1 MSAEARETA
10 ARPSRANGESGPSKG
25 WAVVSSPEGARGS
38 GDDDQLGKAVD
49 LDHLKRLWPYVK
61 PHSRMLVL
69 SMVLLPV
76 VSLFVI
82 ARPRIMKWALDEG
95 AIKGNVH
102 VIDVAAVAYLVV
114 VAAEYFGRFAQMYAM
129 QLAGARA
136 MGDLRLDVFRFLQR
150 TKLAYFDGQPVGR
163 IVTRVTNDVDALAEL
178 FASGALNAIG
188 DLLSLVL
195 IVVMMI
201 SLDWRLASIA
211 MLGLPPLALAANW
224 IRRRARDAFREIRG
238 RTARLNAYLGEQV
251 NGVAVT
257 QAYGR
262 ERAVQAEF
270 EGEND
275 AFRDANYRAILYD
288 ALLDALVEGFSI
300 LSAALILWF
309 AGFRGASLGVGIVSF
324 GTFVA
329 FMQYLEQFFIPIRD
343 LAARYTLL
351 QSAMAG
357 AERVFKLLD
366 TEGIEDAPV
375 PGEGPGGAGLEV
387 APDGDA
393 ALAIEFE
400 DVRFSYKKGSPAL
413 RGISLSARRGER
425 VAIVG
430 ATGAGK
436 STIASLVLRLYER
449 DSGALRVEGRDV
461 RAWDRRALRQRFAVV
476 PQDVL
481 LFAGPIASNV
491 ALGEDEP
498 DLARVEEALRRVDAL
513 DLFLAR
519 PGGLDAKVGDR
530 GGGLST
536 GERQLVAFARALY
549 RDPPMLILDEA
560 TASIDS
566 DTERRLQKALHAVIE
581 GRTSLVIAHRLST
594 IREAD
599 RVVVLHQ
606 GRVAET
612 GTHEELLAHEGIY
625 AKLYRLQFAREEHAG
640 E

>member
-1 MSAEARETA
+1 MSAEVRVEP
-10 ARPSRANGESGPSKG
+10 ARPAKG
-25 WAVVSSPEGARGS
+25 WAVVSSPANAQGS
-38 GDDDQLGKAVD
+38 ADDDQLGKAVD

-61 PHSRMLVL
+61 PHSRILVL
-69 SMVLLPV
+69 SMALLPV

-102 VIDVAAVAYLVV
+102 VIDVASVAYLLV

-195 IVVMMI
+195 IVGMMI

-211 MLGLPPLALAANW
+211 MLALPPLALAANW

-309 AGFRGASLGVGIVSF
+309 AGFRGASLGVGIVTF

-366 TEGIEDAPV
+366 TEGIEDAPA
-375 PGEGPGGAGLEV
+375 PGELGAEGLEV
-387 APDGDA
+387 APDGDP
-393 ALAIEFE
+393 ALAIEFA

-413 RGISLSARRGER
+413 RGIDLVARRGER

-449 DSGALRVEGRDV
+449 EGGAIRVEGRDV

-481 LFAGPIASNV
+481 LFAGTIASNV
-491 ALGEDEP
+491 ALGEDTP

-566 DTERRLQKALHAVIE
+566 DTEQRLQKALHAVIE

-606 GRVAET
+606 GRVAEV

-625 AKLYRLQFAREEHAG
+625 AKLYRLQFAREEHAA

>member
-1 MSAEARETA
+1 MSAAPGAPEPRT
-10 ARPSRANGESGPSKG
+10 SKA
-25 WAVVSSPEGARGS
+25 WAVVASPSDRPGGA
-38 GDDDQLGKAVD
+38 DDEQLGRAVD
-49 LDHLKRLWPYVK
+49 LELLRRTWPYVR
-61 PHSRMLVL
+61 PHGPTLVV
-69 SMVLLPV
+69 SMALLPL
-76 VSLFVI
+76 VSLLVI

-95 AIKGNVH
+95 ALKGNTH
-102 VIDVAAVAYLVV
+102 VIDLAALAYLVV

-136 MGDLRLDVFRFLQR
+136 MGDLRDDVFGLLQR

-163 IVTRVTNDVDALAEL
+163 LVTRVTNDVDALSEL
-178 FASGALNAIG
+178 FASGALNAVG
-188 DLLSLVL
+188 DLLSLLL
-195 IVVMMI
+195 IIAMMVSI
-201 SLDWRLASIA
+201 EWRLAAIA
-211 MLGLPPLALAANW
+211 LLGLPPLAIAANW
-224 IRRRARDAFREIRG
+224 IRRRSRDAFREIRG
-238 RTARLNAYLGEQV
+238 RIARLNAYLGEQV
-251 NGVAVT
+251 NGVAIT

-270 EGEND
+270 DLEND
-275 AFRDANYRAILYD
+275 GFRVANYRAILYD
-288 ALLDALVEGFSI
+288 SLLDALVEGFAI

-309 AGFRGASLGVGIVSF
+309 AGLRGARLGVGIVSF

-329 FMQYLEQFFIPIRD
+329 FMQYLEQLFVPIRD

-366 TEGIEDAPV
+366 TPDVEDAPA
-375 PGEGPGGAGLEV
+375 PREAGLEV

-393 ALAIEFE
+393 ALAIELR
-400 DVRFSYKKGSPAL
+400 DVHFSYKRGSPAL
-413 RGISLSARRGER
+413 RGVDLHARKGER
-425 VAIVG
+425 IAVVG

-436 STIASLVLRLYER
+436 TTIASLILRLYER
-449 DSGALRVEGRDV
+449 EGGVVRVEGRDV
-461 RAWDRRALRQRFAVV
+461 RAWDRHELRRRFAVV
-476 PQDVL
+476 PQDVM
-481 LFAGPIASNV
+481 LFSGTIASNV
-491 ALGEDEP
+491 ALGEERP
-498 DLARVEEALRRVDAL
+498 DRARVEEALRRVDAL

-519 PGGLDAKVGDR
+519 PEGLDAKVGER

-566 DTERRLQKALHAVIE
+566 DTERRLQRALHAVIE

-599 RVVVLHQ
+599 RVVVMHQ
-606 GRVAET
+606 GRVAEV
-612 GTHEELLAHEGIY
+612 GTHEELLAHGGIY
-625 AKLYRLQFAREEHAG
+625 ARLYRLQFAREEQAA

>member
-1 MSAEARETA
+1 VLVSATRDARARRAWPVVAAPPTGPGADDEA
-10 ARPSRANGESGPSKG
+10 
-25 WAVVSSPEGARGS
+25 
-38 GDDDQLGKAVD
+38 LGKAVD
-49 LDHLKRLWPYVK
+49 WQHTKRLWPYVR
-61 PHSRMLVL
+61 PHARMLWISL
-69 SMVLLPV
+69 ALLPA
-76 VSLFVI
+76 VSLLVT

-95 AIKGNVH
+95 ALKGNVS
-102 VIDVAAVAYLVV
+102 VIDIAAGSYLLVV
-114 VAAEYFGRFAQMYAM
+114 ATEYLLRFAQMYAM

-136 MGDLRLDVFRFLQR
+136 MGDLRKHVFAFLQR
-150 TKLAYFDGQPVGR
+150 TRLSYYDGQPVGR
-163 IVTRVTNDVDALAEL
+163 IVTRVTNDVDALNEL

-188 DLLSLVL
+188 DLVSLVL
-195 IVVMMI
+195 IVAMML
-201 SLDWRLASIA
+201 SLEWRLASIA
-211 MLGLPPLALAANW
+211 LLGLPPLALAANW

-270 EGEND
+270 DLEND
-275 AFRDANYRAILYD
+275 AFRDANYRSILFD

-309 AGFRGASLGVGIVSF
+309 AGFRGAALGVSLITF

-329 FMQYLEQFFIPIRD
+329 FLQYLEQFFIPIRD

-366 TEGIEDAPV
+366 TPEIEDAP
-375 PGEGPGGAGLEV
+375 EAAKAGLEV
-387 APDGDA
+387 AEPGDA
-393 ALAIEFE
+393 SLAIELS

-413 RGISLSARRGER
+413 RGVDLHAKKGER

-449 DSGALRVEGRDV
+449 DGGVIRVEGKDV
-461 RAWDRRALRQRFAVV
+461 RAWEPQALRRRFAVV

-481 LFAGPIASNV
+481 LFAGTIASNV
-491 ALGEDEP
+491 ALGEETP
-498 DLARVEEALRRVDAL
+498 DRARVEEALRRVDAL
-513 DLFLAR
+513 DLFLRR

-566 DTERRLQKALHAVIE
+566 DTERRLQSALHAVIE

-599 RVVVLHQ
+599 RVVVMHQ
-606 GRVAET
+606 GRVAEV
-612 GTHEELLAHEGIY
+612 GTHEELLSKGGIY
-625 AKLYRLQFAREEHAG
+625 ARLYRLQFAREARG
-640 E
+640 SAAPDAAVAAAS